1 MAAKEIR
8 FMLKRINLRKK
19 RRQSTLIIFVIA
31 LLFVFALSTNV
42 FAKVLN
48 LGTPT
53 DSVYVQGNLGVGT
66 SAPLTKLM
74 VNGTIA
80 VNGGNYDLIG
90 GNDVLG
96 GVKATLS
103 GWDSCPS
110 GAMTDRNVGTNCMGP
125 INATAEWDTTSER
138 YNLDGGSYSLFIGGH
153 WFPGDIISGGT
164 DDNIGFNIDFWD
176 SGESVW
182 RTAGSFIGWGWHN
195 ISTPTGIGSGDTT
208 KIRLVVTDTRGGTA
222 RIADVRLFT
231 TQIAGEWT
239 GTFVGSSRGYFESL
253 SVGSSEYMQSNG
265 NLTVSGNIGI
275 AVTNPSQK
283 LHVNG
288 AAQLDAVSYGVT
300 PGESQTLAL
309 STVEYVN
316 SKVGGSGGVASGTSG
331 QTLRHDGTSW
341 IASSILYNNGTNVG
355 IGVTSPSQKLHVS
368 GKVYSDSV
376 FVSRFGLSSSELYNT
391 AQTKQIYGLF
401 GSITSGVDD
410 TFGNLYGIGYS
421 YSTLGGAAFASQH
434 NIVFTSAGVVKAT
447 IGTGNGDLDLKGKAL
462 IAGNVGI
469 GTTNPVEKLQVSG
482 NLRVG
487 GADNGNFI
495 AFRGTTG
502 DSPGSFIN
510 TYIGERIFSGTESSE
525 LFIFKGNDYAG
536 SGPDRVRIGAA
547 EFRVDTYNAALSGA
561 FETVASSASLTNR
574 FIVTNNGNVGINVAS
589 PSQKLHVNGG
599 AQLDAISFGTTP
611 GESQTLALTT
621 VEYVNAKVGGSGGI
635 ASGTSGQT
643 LRHDGTSW
651 VANSLL
657 YNNGTNIGIGYT
669 NPARDLV
676 LAESDSGDAVMQ
688 FQNLTTG
695 YTAIDGLYLG
705 VDANE
710 VAAIWNY
717 ENTGMDFGTN
727 NTSRMFITS
736 NGNVGVGTTAPS
748 QKLEIA
754 DSGTYVYVKDSTGIL
769 ARNYVNSYDWNV
781 GGTGGTPMFTQN
793 GDTAENSRE
802 WGIGPHGNRV
812 ILWKASPDAVS
823 GPDGGWNSDY
833 FNIDHTKTYRYAVW
847 IKKTGS
853 SNGSTYFGTNG
864 GGASLLT
871 LAGVANGNPYFWSGD
886 LPQLDKWYLLIGYV
900 HGSGDTSTINYG
912 GIYDGETGQKVVGI
926 TDFKFQPTTT
936 TTLHRTYLYYDTDI
950 NDRQYFWDPRVE
962 EVTGFEPTVEA
973 LLGLDKGS
981 TQGINRYFGG
991 NVGINTTSPTQKL
1004 HVAGVAQL
1012 DSISFGVTPGSGQ
1025 TLALA
1030 TVEYV
1035 NNSVSASG
1043 GLWSENGTN
1052 IYYNSGNV
1060 GVGTSAPAG
1069 NFDVANAS
1077 SILLGGASATLRLTS
1092 TANTMWLQGLNAT
1105 RNGTVNNITFS
1116 GYSGANRTLDID
1128 LINQRVGIGTSAPAY
1143 NLDVTGT
1150 LRVTDAAY
1158 FDKTTFIKDSNG
1170 TVDSWWGWYAWD
1182 KEFQFNKRSSTN
1194 TFVQNIFTANWDT
1207 GNFNLVPTSGN
1218 VGVYRA
1224 TPTAKLDVNGS
1235 FISTSATVS
1244 NLAGSGNTF
1253 VMSDNS
1259 GNLYTQDGITFK
1271 RTAIADASYSAQASD
1286 YIIAY
1291 TSLTADRTVTLPTSV
1306 CTSGRAYII
1315 VNETGGAFNV
1325 VVDPE
1330 STATISGMTSI
1341 SLPAYN
1347 SIPVYCNGTNWFIY

>member
-8 FMLKRINLRKK
+8 FMPKRINLRKK

-53 DSVYVQGNLGVGT
+53 DSVYVQGNLGIGT
-66 SAPLTKLM
+66 M
-74 VNGTIA
+74 N
-80 VNGGNYDLIG
+80 
-90 GNDVLG
+90 
-96 GVKATLS
+96 
-103 GWDSCPS
+103 
-110 GAMTDRNVGTNCMGP
+110 P
-125 INATAEWDTTSER
+125 INDLDIRGYKIDRYVLTTPDPIGVDPAYVLICRKASSCKFNGRIFGSRGSAGSTSRMFDVEIAIDTSSVYGDAVRLGSILSIDSNNINLVSLT
-138 YNLDGGSYSLFIGGH
+138 YNLEDWYALKLSSNNFAGMGLGIDAYYTE
-153 WFPGDIISGGT
+153 T
-164 DDNIGFNIDFWD
+164 D
-176 SGESVW
+176 
-182 RTAGSFIGWGWHN
+182 
-195 ISTPTGIGSGDTT
+195 
-208 KIRLVVTDTRGGTA
+208 
-222 RIADVRLFT
+222 
-231 TQIAGEWT
+231 
-239 GTFVGSSRGYFESL
+239 
-253 SVGSSEYMQSNG
+253 SNG
-265 NLTVSGNIGI
+265 LTVKRT
-275 AVTNPSQK
+275 V
-283 LHVNG
+283 
-288 AAQLDAVSYGVT
+288 DVSNVV
-300 PGESQTLAL
+300 EIIQTV
-309 STVEYVN
+309 S
-316 SKVGGSGGVASGTSG
+316 
-331 QTLRHDGTSW
+331 R
-341 IASSILYNNGTNVG
+341 SI
-355 IGVTSPSQKLHVS
+355 
-368 GKVYSDSV
+368 YSDS
-376 FVSRFGLSSSELYNT
+376 L
-391 AQTKQIYGLF
+391 
-401 GSITSGVDD
+401 
-410 TFGNLYGIGYS
+410 
-421 YSTLGGAAFASQH
+421 
-434 NIVFTSAGVVKAT
+434 
-447 IGTGNGDLDLKGKAL
+447 
-462 IAGNVGI
+462 GNVGI
-469 GTTNPVEKLQVSG
+469 SITN
-482 NLRVG
+482 
-487 GADNGNFI
+487 
-495 AFRGTTG
+495 
-502 DSPGSFIN
+502 
-510 TYIGERIFSGTESSE
+510 
-525 LFIFKGNDYAG
+525 
-536 SGPDRVRIGAA
+536 
-547 EFRVDTYNAALSGA
+547 
-561 FETVASSASLTNR
+561 
-574 FIVTNNGNVGINVAS
+574 
-589 PSQKLHVNGG
+589 
-599 AQLDAISFGTTP
+599 
-611 GESQTLALTT
+611 
-621 VEYVNAKVGGSGGI
+621 
-635 ASGTSGQT
+635 
-643 LRHDGTSW
+643 
-651 VANSLL
+651 
-657 YNNGTNIGIGYT
+657 
-669 NPARDLV
+669 
-676 LAESDSGDAVMQ
+676 
-688 FQNLTTG
+688 
-695 YTAIDGLYLG
+695 
-705 VDANE
+705 
-710 VAAIWNY
+710 
-717 ENTGMDFGTN
+717 
-727 NTSRMFITS
+727 
-736 NGNVGVGTTAPS
+736 
-748 QKLEIA
+748 
-754 DSGTYVYVKDSTGIL
+754 
-769 ARNYVNSYDWNV
+769 
-781 GGTGGTPMFTQN
+781 
-793 GDTAENSRE
+793 
-802 WGIGPHGNRV
+802 
-812 ILWKASPDAVS
+812 
-823 GPDGGWNSDY
+823 
-833 FNIDHTKTYRYAVW
+833 
-847 IKKTGS
+847 
-853 SNGSTYFGTNG
+853 
-864 GGASLLT
+864 
-871 LAGVANGNPYFWSGD
+871 
-886 LPQLDKWYLLIGYV
+886 
-900 HGSGDTSTINYG
+900 
-912 GIYDGETGQKVVGI
+912 
-926 TDFKFQPTTT
+926 
-936 TTLHRTYLYYDTDI
+936 
-950 NDRQYFWDPRVE
+950 
-962 EVTGFEPTVEA
+962 
-973 LLGLDKGS
+973 
-981 TQGINRYFGG
+981 
-991 NVGINTTSPTQKL
+991 PTQKL

-1271 RTAIADASYSAQASD
+1271 RTAIADASYNAQASD